1 MGIPQNKGGGVYL
14 QRKGP
19 LFFLGQT
26 WAYLGLN
33 LIQLDLRLD
42 VNFQVGADLWFAIN
56 LRVEASSEFGLEF
69 VWPASPSN
77 LAVGSTWESILTWQS
92 ISI

>member
-1 MGIPQNKGGGVYL
+1 MASLSWMGIPQNKGGGVYL

-42 VNFQVGADLWFAIN
+42 VNFQVGADL
-56 LRVEASSEFGLEF
+56 
-69 VWPASPSN
+69 
-77 LAVGSTWESILTWQS
+77 
-92 ISI
+92 

>member
-1 MGIPQNKGGGVYL
+1 MASLSWMGIPQNEGGGAYL

-26 WAYLGLN
+26 LALTFHWAYLGLN

-42 VNFQVGADLWFAIN
+42 VNFQVGADL
-56 LRVEASSEFGLEF
+56 
-69 VWPASPSN
+69 
-77 LAVGSTWESILTWQS
+77 
-92 ISI
+92 